1 MCRGSWHPFRR
12 LGAVDSMRRV
22 WSLAGLSSTAALAA
36 AAGGV
41 SWYYASRLTEPPAD
55 LVVAEPEPYDL
66 VDVVEV
72 VGDRVVLRGPDAARP
87 GRWGL
92 DQLAGDDSGGG
103 GYGRTGDVLTTDG
116 EQVTRSLEV
125 VVDGLV
131 PGPARLDGYAWP
143 GRGDVLTP
151 PAHEITY
158 ASGVGPA
165 PAWFVPGGADT
176 WVIAVHG
183 RAADRHEGFR
193 LVPTIARRDHPVLLI
208 SYRNDRDAP
217 RSPDNRSHLG
227 HTEWQDVEA
236 AIDHAVAHGARD
248 VVLLGFSMGGA
259 CVVQCQRR
267 SDRAHR
273 IRALVLE
280 APVLDWG
287 PVVRRAALDR
297 GLPRA
302 LLPAL
307 LPMAMGLARAR
318 VGIDFSDLRSDP
330 AALDVPTLLIHG
342 EADPV
347 VPVELSDALAAARPD
362 VVTYLRVPGA
372 GHVRAWNTAPDHV
385 ELSLGAFL
393 EAVA

>member
-1 MCRGSWHPFRR
+1 MVST
-12 LGAVDSMRRV
+12 RRV
-22 WSLAGLSSTAALAA
+22 LSVAGLSSTAALAA

-55 LVVAEPEPYDL
+55 LAIAEPEPH
-66 VDVVEV
+66 DVVEV
-72 VGDRVVLRGPDAARP
+72 VAVAEDEVVLRGPDAARP
-87 GRWGL
+87 GRWGV
-92 DQLAGDDSGGG
+92 DQTASTGGYVQVGEVVDVGDD
-103 GYGRTGDVLTTDG
+103 R
-116 EQVTRSLEV
+116 VTRVCTTLC
-125 VVDGLV
+125 DGLA
-131 PGPARLDGYAWP
+131 PGSALLDGYAWP
-143 GRGDVLTP
+143 RDGAALTP

-158 ASGVGPA
+158 ESGVGPA
-165 PAWFVPGGADT
+165 PAWFVPGDSDT

-183 RAADRHEGFR
+183 RAANRHEGFR
-193 LVPTIARRDHPVLLI
+193 FVPTLARRGHPVLMI
-208 SYRNDRDAP
+208 AYRNDRDAP

-227 HTEWQDVEA
+227 QTEWQDVEA
-236 AIDHAVAHGARD
+236 AIDHAVANGARD
-248 VVLLGFSMGGA
+248 VVLVGYSMGGA
-259 CVVQCQRR
+259 CVVQCHRR

-302 LLPAL
+302 ILPAL
-307 LPMAMGLARAR
+307 LPLAMVVARLR
-318 VGIDFSDLRSDP
+318 VGIDFAGLRSDP
-330 AALDVPTLLIHG
+330 EALDVPTLLIHG
-342 EADPV
+342 DADPV

-372 GHVRAWNTAPDHV
+372 GHVRAWNTASDHV

-393 EAVA
+393 EAVT

>member
-1 MCRGSWHPFRR
+1 M
-12 LGAVDSMRRV
+12 
-22 WSLAGLSSTAALAA
+22 AGLSSTAALAA
-36 AAGGV
+36 AAGGA
-41 SWYYASRLTEPPAD
+41 SWYYASRLTEAPAD
-55 LVVAEPEPYDL
+55 LAIAEPAPH
-66 VDVVEV
+66 DVVEV
-72 VGDRVVLRGPDAARP
+72 LSVADDTIVLQGPDAARP
-87 GRWGL
+87 GRWGI
-92 DQLAGDDSGGG
+92 DQLTENPDHD
-103 GYGRTGDVLTTDG
+103 GYGQAGEVQDVTDG
-116 EQVTRSLEV
+116 RVTRAWLP
-125 VVDGLV
+125 VVDGLA

-143 GRGDVLTP
+143 PDGAFLDP
-151 PAHEITY
+151 PAREITY

-165 PAWFVPGGADT
+165 PAWFVPGSSAT

-183 RAADRHEGFR
+183 RAADRHEAFR
-193 LVPTIARRDHPVLLI
+193 FVPTLARRGHPVLAI

-227 HTEWQDVEA
+227 HTEWRDVEA
-236 AIDHAVAHGARD
+236 AVDHAVAHGARD
-248 VVLLGFSMGGA
+248 VVLVGYSMGGA
-259 CVVQCQRR
+259 CVVQCHRNSER
-267 SDRAHR
+267 SHR

-307 LPMAMGLARAR
+307 LPLAMGVARAR
-318 VGIDFSDLRSDP
+318 VGINFRDLRSDP

-372 GHVRAWNTAPDHV
+372 GHVRAWNAAPDHV
-385 ELSLGAFL
+385 EMSLGAFL
-393 EAVA
+393 EAVV

>member
-1 MCRGSWHPFRR
+1 VLAIEDDTATRR
-12 LGAVDSMRRV
+12 AHV
-22 WSLAGLSSTAALAA
+22 
-36 AAGGV
+36 
-41 SWYYASRLTEPPAD
+41 
-55 LVVAEPEPYDL
+55 L
-66 VDVVEV
+66 VD
-72 VGDRVVLRGPDAARP
+72 GFAPGTARI
-87 GRWGL
+87 
-92 DQLAGDDSGGG
+92 
-103 GYGRTGDVLTTDG
+103 
-116 EQVTRSLEV
+116 
-125 VVDGLV
+125 
-131 PGPARLDGYAWP
+131 DGYAWP
-143 GRGDVLTP
+143 PIGDVMTP
-151 PAHEITY
+151 PAREITY

-165 PAWFVPGGADT
+165 PAWFVDGGSDT

-183 RAADRHEGFR
+183 RAARRHEGFR
-193 LVPTIARRDHPVLLI
+193 FIPTIARRDHPVLLI
-208 SYRNDRDAP
+208 SYRNDHDAP

-248 VVLLGFSMGGA
+248 VVLVGFSMGGA
-259 CVVQCQRR
+259 CVVQCLRR

-302 LLPAL
+302 VLPAL

-318 VGIDFSDLRSDP
+318 VGIDFGDLRSDP
-330 AALDVPTLLIHG
+330 AALDLPTLLIHG
-342 EADPV
+342 DADPI

-372 GHVRAWNTAPDHV
+372 GHVRAWNTAVDHV

>member
-1 MCRGSWHPFRR
+1 MISTRR
-12 LGAVDSMRRV
+12 A
-22 WSLAGLSSTAALAA
+22 WSVAGLSSTAALAA
-36 AAGGV
+36 AAGGA
-41 SWYYASRLTEPPAD
+41 SWYYASRLTQAPAD
-55 LVVAEPEPYDL
+55 LAVAEPQPH
-66 VDVVEV
+66 DVVEV
-72 VGDRVVLRGPDAARP
+72 LAVDGNRIVVQGPDAARP
-87 GRWGL
+87 GRWGI
-92 DQLAGDDSGGG
+92 DQLGDGDDG
-103 GYGRTGDVLTTDG
+103 GYGQAGDVLDVVDDR
-116 EQVTRSLEV
+116 VTRTWTPL
-125 VVDGLV
+125 VDGLA

-143 GRGDVLTP
+143 PEGAVLDP
-151 PAHEITY
+151 PAHEVTY

-165 PAWFVPGGADT
+165 PAWFVPGASAT

-193 LVPTIARRDHPVLLI
+193 LVPTLARRGHPVLMI

-227 HTEWQDVEA
+227 HTEWRDVEA
-236 AIDHAVAHGARD
+236 AVDHAVAHGARD
-248 VVLLGFSMGGA
+248 VVLVGYSMGGA
-259 CVVQCQRR
+259 CVVQCHRR
-267 SDRAHR
+267 SEQAHR

-302 LLPAL
+302 VLPAL
-307 LPMAMGLARAR
+307 LPLAMGVARAR
-318 VGIDFSDLRSDP
+318 VGIDFRDLRSDP

-342 EADPV
+342 DADPV

-372 GHVRAWNTAPDHV
+372 GHVRAWNAAPDHV
-385 ELSLGAFL
+385 EMALGAFL
-393 EAVA
+393 ETVA

>member
-1 MCRGSWHPFRR
+1 
-12 LGAVDSMRRV
+12 V
-22 WSLAGLSSTAALAA
+22 
-36 AAGGV
+36 AAGGA

-55 LVVAEPEPYDL
+55 LAVAEPEPE
-66 VDVVEV
+66 DVVEV
-72 VGDRVVLRGPDAARP
+72 VRATADHVVLRGTDAARP

-92 DQLAGDDSGGG
+92 DQLGTSGGYVQAG
-103 GYGRTGDVLTTDG
+103 EVLAVDGD
-116 EQVTRSLEV
+116 EVTRACTTLL
-125 VVDGLV
+125 DGLA

-143 GRGDVLTP
+143 PDGATLVP
-151 PAHEITY
+151 PAEEITY

-165 PAWFVPGGADT
+165 PTWFVPGPSST
-176 WVIAVHG
+176 WVVVVHG

-193 LVPTIARRDHPVLLI
+193 LAPTFARRGHPVLMI

-227 HTEWQDVEA
+227 HTEWRDVEA
-236 AIDHAVAHGARD
+236 AIDHAVAHGAAS
-248 VVLLGFSMGGA
+248 VVLVGYSMGGA
-259 CVVQCQRR
+259 CVVQCLRR

-318 VGIDFSDLRSDP
+318 AGIDFTALRSDP
-330 AALDVPTLLIHG
+330 AALDVPTLLVHG
-342 EADPV
+342 DVDPV
-347 VPVELSDALAAARPD
+347 VPVELSDALASARPD

-372 GHVRAWNTAPDHV
+372 GHVRAWNVAPDHV
-385 ELSLGAFL
+385 DLSLGAFL
-393 EAVA
+393 EAVDA

>member
-1 MCRGSWHPFRR
+1 MVSVRR
-12 LGAVDSMRRV
+12 A
-22 WSLAGLSSTAALAA
+22 WSVAGLSSTAALAA
-36 AAGGV
+36 AAGGA

-55 LVVAEPEPYDL
+55 LAVAEPDPLDL
-66 VDVVEV
+66 VEV
-72 VGDRVVLRGPDAARP
+72 VELRGDQVVLRGPDATRP
-87 GRWGL
+87 GCWGL
-92 DQLAGDDSGGG
+92 DQLSHPDGGYVQAGDVVEVRGE
-103 GYGRTGDVLTTDG
+103 DVVREARVL
-116 EQVTRSLEV
+116 
-125 VVDGLV
+125 VDGLS
-131 PGPARLDGYAWP
+131 PGVARLDRYAWP
-143 GRGDVLTP
+143 SRGELLDP
-151 PAHEITY
+151 PAEEVVY
-158 ASGVGPA
+158 ESGVGPA
-165 PAWFVPGGADT
+165 PAWYVPGGDDT
-176 WVIAVHG
+176 WVICVHG

-193 LVPTIARRDHPVLLI
+193 FVPTIARRDHPVLMI

-227 HTEWQDVEA
+227 HTEWRDVEA
-236 AIDHAVAHGARD
+236 AIDHAVDHGARD
-248 VVLLGFSMGGA
+248 VVLVGYSMGGA
-259 CVVQCQRR
+259 CVVQCLRR

-273 IRALVLE
+273 IRGLVLE

-307 LPMAMGLARAR
+307 LPMAMGLARVR
-318 VGIDFSDLRSDP
+318 VGIDFTDLRSDP

-342 EADPV
+342 EEDEV
-347 VPVELSDALAAARPD
+347 VPVALSDALAAARPD

-393 EAVA
+393 ESVG